1 MKSLNDYLEDIDVS
15 DSMYEL
21 ATARYESLV
30 DFIQKSELKQYEPD
44 IFLQGSIKLGTMIKP
59 LTDDGSYDI
68 DIVCK

>member
-30 DFIQKSELKQYEPD
+30 DFIQKGQEERGY
-44 IFLQGSIKLGTMIKP
+44 FLFDFGE
-59 LTDDGSYDI
+59 
-68 DIVCK
+68 VH